1 MVQVSYC
8 LMNMELI
15 PLIPGI
21 WLMWIYLH
29 IKPCLCIICVTT
41 DGVGLYISSFRAQV
55 RIRMERSDQIAST
68 CKHYWFCIITN
79 MKDLMFRIFKIH
91 KVVLSKA
98 LLLTASW
105 LVGPVWA
112 RGNPSSPLS
121 LQFPT
126 SPSST
131 VSFSIFFLFPFR
143 TRFIYFLGF

>member
-1 MVQVSYC
+1 M
-8 LMNMELI
+8 
-15 PLIPGI
+15 
-21 WLMWIYLH
+21 
-29 IKPCLCIICVTT
+29 T

-98 LLLTASW
+98 LLLTASL

-112 RGNPSSPLS
+112 RGNPFSPLS

-131 VSFSIFFLFPFR
+131 VSFSIFFFLFSISYLLYLFSWFLIPSHS
-143 TRFIYFLGF
+143 TRIVPLHFQVGCRRRRLNLALVFLC